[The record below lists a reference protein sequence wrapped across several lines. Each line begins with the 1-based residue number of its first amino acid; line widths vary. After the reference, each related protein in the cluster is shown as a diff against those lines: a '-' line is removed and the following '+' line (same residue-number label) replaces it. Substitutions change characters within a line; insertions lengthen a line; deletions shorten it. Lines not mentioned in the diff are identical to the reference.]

1 MLISS
6 QSDSADPSLFIRSI
20 WPEFL
25 FPWGGPQESPAF
37 PSPPCNAGCAP
48 LNASEP
54 IPSWYQHPEK
64 LSASDGAMV
73 FSQELGNAP
82 KGQDALKM
90 RLFSL
95 ARLLVALLAKYGPI
109 QSM

>member
-1 MLISS
+1 MGR
-6 QSDSADPSLFIRSI
+6 A
-20 WPEFL
+20 
-25 FPWGGPQESPAF
+25 QESPAF

-82 KGQDALKM
+82 KGQDVLKIE
-90 RLFSL
+90 
-95 ARLLVALLAKYGPI
+95 LVQLGKTIDCIIGQIWADTVHVDAMVGLYIRASIDPEP
-109 QSM
+109 